1 MDKQSRPKK
10 IKLKL
15 IWRAPKIKALDE
27 KTAAE
32 LKALLEP
39 FKQALKEKQRKERE
53 AEFPDLP
60 PAA

>member
-1 MDKQSRPKK
+1 MAKQSSCKK
-10 IKLKL
+10 TKLKL
-15 IWRAPKIKALDE
+15 IWSAPKIQALDSE
-27 KTAAE
+27 AAAE

-53 AEFPDLP
+53 AEFPGLP